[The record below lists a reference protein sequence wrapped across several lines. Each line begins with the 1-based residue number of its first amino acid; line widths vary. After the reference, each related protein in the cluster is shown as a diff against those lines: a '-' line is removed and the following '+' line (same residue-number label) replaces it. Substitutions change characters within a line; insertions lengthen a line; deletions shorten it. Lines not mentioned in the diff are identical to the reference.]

1 MPNSDAPGYKIFWGG
16 VGKFLGK
23 YRNKINRSA
32 FKKKVPVITR
42 FGRSV
47 RHIHGRPAAE
57 V

>member
-1 MPNSDAPGYKIFWGG
+1 MSNPDAFGHKIFWGW
-16 VGKFLGK
+16 VMWFLGK

-32 FKKKVPVITR
+32 FKKKVPVIMR

-47 RHIHGRPAAE
+47 RHVHGRPAAE